1 MNKDVSIR
9 QIKKIKTSNYIQSS
23 LLLKDRRF
31 AFSCDINIYIY
42 NLQNYK
48 CDIVI
53 KGHTNKVFT
62 LAQLLNG
69 KLITISNV
77 LKIFNITKTQY
88 SCEFT
93 YCPENDD
100 SITSLVPLPDNR
112 MVSSSDKPYLTFWNS
127 NPPYNVIKK
136 VMTNE
141 DEINYDGLYKMKQKK
156 NTLLC
161 YQNNCFVLFFYDYK
175 NYEVYHSFSGICI
188 CYRYG
193 ILETFNKK
201 LIISNEARTV
211 TIIDIKTLTIEKA
224 YELEWGKLGTFTCF
238 YELKRNI
245 IVCGGPSEG
254 LYLLNLLNDTIKSFK
269 SSKDKIIHDT
279 NISFINPKGKVSKII
294 HIGNNAIINLKFYE
308 QFFEIDEIHV

>member
-9 QIKKIKTSNYIQSS
+9 QIKKIKISNYIQSS

-62 LAQLLNG
+62 LAQLSNG
-69 KLITISNV
+69 KLITISKV
-77 LKIFNITKTQY
+77 LKIFNISKTQY

-100 SITSLVPLPDNR
+100 SITSLVPLLNNR

-136 VMTNE
+136 VKISEN
-141 DEINYDGLYKMKQKK
+141 EINYDGLYKMKKKK

-161 YQNNCFVLFFYDYK
+161 YQNDCFVLFFYDYK
-175 NYEVYHSFSGICI
+175 KYKNFHYISEVCVNYID
-188 CYRYG
+188 G
-193 ILETFNKK
+193 ILETFNGK
-201 LIISNEARTV
+201 LIISNQDYTV
-211 TIIDIKTLTIEKA
+211 TIINIETLTIEKS
-224 YELEWGKLGTFTCF
+224 YSWNGEDLGSFTCF

-245 IVCGGPSEG
+245 IVCGGPNGG
-254 LYLLNLLNDTIKSFK
+254 LYLLDLFNDTIKSFIK
-269 SSKDKIIHDT
+269 SEDR
-279 NISFINPKGKVSKII
+279 VSKIV
-294 HIGNNAIINLKFYE
+294 HIGNNAIINLIF
-308 QFFEIDEIHV
+308 DENYFDIQKLNV